1 MSKFLEDYEI
11 GERLDL
17 GAHTFSKDEIIRFAR
32 NYDPQPFHLSE
43 EAAAETHF
51 GRLCASGWHTA
62 SVYMKLLVATHKRLH
77 MEALA
82 EGRVPARY
90 GPSPGFEDLKWLR
103 PVYVGDTISYHTV
116 VADKRNSSTRPAWGL
131 IYADNHGTN
140 QNGEPVFYFKS
151 KVFLERRPQ
160 IAEHA

>member
-1 MSKFLEDYEI
+1 MHLAVGKLFGSGRLRISAEDI
-11 GERLDL
+11 
-17 GAHTFSKDEIIRFAR
+17 KRFAAE
-32 NYDPQPFHLSE
+32 YDPQPFHLSE